1 MSLLQQKRKSGA
13 LILSDGTVFPG
24 ELFGGEPASI
34 KQGVLG
40 EIVFNT
46 AMSGYQEILTDPS
59 YLGQIVVMTYPHI
72 GNYGINEED
81 VESRAAYC
89 SGFIAHE
96 FCDQP
101 SNWRSSQSLD
111 AYLKARNIPGLTGVD
126 TRAITRH
133 LRDKGAMNAF
143 IVSPAPQSKKELEEV
158 LKRLRALPLFG
169 DRDLVAEVSTKE
181 PYDWTQ
187 GNNGLNCAW
196 NKETVK
202 AGDQPLVVVLDLGV
216 KQNMLRSLVSRGC
229 KVKVVPVST
238 PPEKILAYKPK
249 GVLLTNGPGDP
260 ARVAHAPETVR
271 QLLGKV
277 PIYGICMGHQIL
289 GHAIGAKTYKMKFG
303 HHGANQPVLNLK
315 TGKVM
320 ITSQNHGYS
329 IDPETMPA
337 YAKVAQVNLND
348 KSVEGI
354 ELPEKKAFSVQ
365 YHPEA
370 CPGPRDSMDFF
381 DDFMRAM
388 GYQT

>member
-1 MSLLQQKRKSGA
+1 MSLFTPKRKTGA
-13 LILSDGTVFPG
+13 LILADGTVFPG
-24 ELFGGEPASI
+24 EIFGGEPASI
-34 KQGVLG
+34 KQGALG

-81 VESRAAYC
+81 TESRSAFCA
-89 SGFIAHE
+89 GFVAHE
-96 FCDQP
+96 FCDEP
-101 SNWRSSQSLD
+101 SNFRSTQSLG
-111 AYLKARNIPGLTGVD
+111 AYLKAKNIPGLTGVD
-126 TRAITRH
+126 TRALTRH

-143 IVSPAPQSKKELEEV
+143 IVSPAPETKQQLEEV
-158 LKRLRALPLFG
+158 LKRLRAQPLFG

-181 PYDWTQ
+181 AYDWTAPS
-187 GNNGLNCAW
+187 GERSAAW
-196 NKETVK
+196 NMPVIK
-202 AGDQPLVVVLDLGV
+202 AKDNPLVVVLDLGV
-216 KQNMLRSLVSRGC
+216 KHNMLRSLVSRGC
-229 KVKVVPVST
+229 KVKVVPVSM
-238 PPEKILAYKPK
+238 PAEKIMAYKPK

-271 QLLGKV
+271 NLLGKV
-277 PIYGICMGHQIL
+277 PVYGICMGHQIL

-337 YAKVAQVNLND
+337 YAKVAQINLND
-348 KSVEGI
+348 KSVESI

-381 DDFMRAM
+381 DEFMKAM
-388 GYQT
+388 GYD